1 MTLTTPTPAPPVEVD
16 PLERV
21 AGAVDELEVR
31 VRNLEAEVS
40 EQRTLTGL
48 LVRELAEVRSVT
60 LRDEGNVPE

>member
-1 MTLTTPTPAPPVEVD
+1 MTTAPAAPQLVEVD

-31 VRNLEAEVS
+31 VRQLEAEVS

-48 LVRELAEVRSVT
+48 LVRELADVRAVT